1 MWNRAALAISLCL
14 FSSSALA
21 NKCNQK
27 FLNTL
32 TANIFKLGCDEKG
45 DQALCERANSYDG
58 RINKSN
64 RKIDP
69 EITTFD
75 LNPREIRA
83 ALEILKSAVARVN
96 PYTIGLRAF
105 FSNMG
110 EYSQCNGDRVY
121 TDSVVN
127 VEFETSK
134 WGKNEFIQMQKGP
147 HTCKADFNLKDDS
160 AIKKFFA
167 LRKDEDRLEA
177 LKNPAV
183 CDYYSIL
190 NDKVVKPLVKKS
202 FDQAAQNRTEFA
214 TGSATGKSK
223 ARK

>member
-1 MWNRAALAISLCL
+1 MAISLCF

-45 DQALCERANSYDG
+45 DEALCERASRYDG
-58 RINKSN
+58 RVGKSN
-64 RKIDP
+64 RKI
-69 EITTFD
+69 EIDHMTLD
-75 LNPREIRA
+75 LNQREIKTA
-83 ALEILKSAVARVN
+83 IEILKTAVGRAN
-96 PYTIGLRAF
+96 PYMIGFRAF

-110 EYSQCNGDRVY
+110 EYSQCNGDRFYRDAIV
-121 TDSVVN
+121 DI
-127 VEFETSK
+127 EFETMK
-134 WGKNEFIQMQKGP
+134 WGKNEFIQMQGRP

-160 AIKKFFA
+160 AVQKFFA
-167 LRKDEDRLEA
+167 LKKDEDRLEA

-202 FDQAAQNRTEFA
+202 FDQAAQKRTEFA
-214 TGSATGKSK
+214 TGSATGNPVKSK